1 MPSISPDQ
9 QPPRIHP
16 LFPGRHFISTV
27 LDVVDSKETMSTRM
41 VRIYLQR
48 AAMAGFF
55 VGFFFTAFFVIGTY
69 FATGGATGGT
79 QVTALFGRAIAALTF
94 GWALVLIYY
103 TNSELLTSNMMV
115 LSIGCYHRRI
125 SVSHAA
131 RLLAYCLVGNLLGAL
146 VIAVLLRCST
156 VIDAGTLAAMSD
168 AAARKLAYVTSGP
181 AGIADLIVRAA
192 LCNFCIN
199 IAMLMVYN
207 GKITDDFTKCLI
219 MIVAVFVFA
228 MCGFEH
234 SIANLALFI
243 ITALHGGID
252 AGLAVA
258 SIAVTLVGNL
268 LGGGVLIGLNFA
280 TMNNEGHR
288 PESSCSLRQ

>member
-27 LDVVDSKETMSTRM
+27 LDVVDSKETMSTSM

-69 FATGGATGGT
+69 FATGGTPA
-79 QVTALFGRAIAALTF
+79 TALFGRAIAALTF

-125 SVSHAA
+125 SVAHAA

-168 AAARKLAYVTSGP
+168 AAVHKIAYVTGGP
-181 AGIADLIVRAA
+181 GGIADLIVRAA

-207 GKITDDFTKCLI
+207 GKITDDLTKCLI

-234 SIANLALFI
+234 SIANSALFI
-243 ITALHGGID
+243 ITALHGGIE
-252 AGLAVA
+252 AGPAVA

-288 PESSCSLRQ
+288 PDSSCSLRR